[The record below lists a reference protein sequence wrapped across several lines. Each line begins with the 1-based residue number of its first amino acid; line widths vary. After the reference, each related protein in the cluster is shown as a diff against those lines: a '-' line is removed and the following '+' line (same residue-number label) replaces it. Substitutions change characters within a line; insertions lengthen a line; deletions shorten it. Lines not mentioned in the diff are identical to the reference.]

1 MPKTK
6 TKRKRPGNPNFVK
19 GMAKSSGRKPGT
31 KNKKTIDREEALKEY
46 HQAMLRKMKPLIL
59 AQQSLAEG
67 LTVVLRPSWV
77 KNPKTKKLE
86 RQGELRQV
94 TDPDEIE
101 ELLNSDGTEEDYHII
116 SAKDPNVKALQ
127 DIFDRTFGKA
137 KEQVELNVNT
147 KELLGIQ
154 NAVEA
159 LIEGYKKDKK
169 NGTR

>member
-1 MPKTK
+1 MIKSTDKIRDKKGRFKKGRPK
-6 TKRKRPGNPNFVK
+6 G
-19 GMAKSSGRKPGT
+19 GGRKPGT
-31 KNKKTIDREEALKEY
+31 KDKKTIDREEALKEY